1 MRVLAWP
8 AVLLLAA
15 SLLAACG
22 GGGNGGSS
30 ERGVASCSGI
40 KDLVSYRYNI
50 AIKLQSPAFQQ
61 TEGATPA
68 PPLTAFAAQ
77 LTALLSDF
85 SIDGSHVAPD
95 RTQAILK
102 FQQDRINIRAI
113 GDKRWVWVGGVF
125 QEQPASEQAT
135 LLTPEV
141 VCSDIVVQISEAL
154 DDIDSDDE
162 AVNGIE
168 AKRYSLSQ
176 ADLQSLP
183 SLLGANGAADLPES
197 FQVDI
202 WLAKDGH
209 WPVRLIVESRDAEQ
223 GQAIGSLSVSME
235 IRDINDPGINI
246 EPPPSPA
253 GG

>member
-1 MRVLAWP
+1 LRALAWP
-8 AVLLLAA
+8 AVLLIAA

-22 GGGNGGSS
+22 DGGNGGS
-30 ERGVASCSGI
+30 EPGVASCNGI
-40 KDLVSYRYNI
+40 QDLVSYRYKI

-61 TEGATPA
+61 IGGATPA

-95 RTQAILK
+95 RTQAILQ

-113 GDKRWVWVGGVF
+113 GDKHWVWVGGVF
-125 QEQPASEQAT
+125 QEQPASEEAT

-141 VCSDIVVQISEAL
+141 VCSDIVAQISEAL
-154 DDIDSDDE
+154 EDTDSDDE

-168 AKRYSLSQ
+168 AKRYTLSE

-183 SLLGANGAADLPES
+183 GLLGANGAADLPES
-197 FQVDI
+197 FQVDV

-235 IRDINDPGINI
+235 IRDINDPGIII